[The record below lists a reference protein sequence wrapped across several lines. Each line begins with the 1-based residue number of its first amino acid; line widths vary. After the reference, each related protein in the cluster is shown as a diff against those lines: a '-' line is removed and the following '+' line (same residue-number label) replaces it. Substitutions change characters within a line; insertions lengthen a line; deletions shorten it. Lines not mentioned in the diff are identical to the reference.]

1 MGSQVFD
8 LVKLTFKILL
18 FAYNKMEIQRFGC
31 IYLITNTVN
40 GKQYTGKTV
49 SSTPHQRW
57 RGHKSDARLH
67 RYTNCHLS
75 NAINLYGE
83 DKFII
88 ETLCVVQVHSL
99 SNMEAYF
106 AEQLGTYEWDSP
118 GGYNMIECGGGGHIG
133 VPRTAAT
140 KSKLSVSVRNSI
152 TPERRVLLSQQAKER
167 FTPEQQQCMLTAVN
181 NMSEEKK
188 REAQA
193 KRTAALNTP
202 EARKQNS
209 ERTKALYDNPVYREK
224 QAKLRKAQW
233 TPARRERQRQ
243 VALAAHARNKMSKA
257 KKGSKLTESQVRAI
271 RASSGK
277 TNTQLGTEFGVS
289 RRTITDI
296 ISRKTWGWLKDE
308 NDGDSIELVD

>member
-1 MGSQVFD
+1 
-8 LVKLTFKILL
+8 
-18 FAYNKMEIQRFGC
+18 METQRLGC
-31 IYLITNTVN
+31 IYLITNTIN

-49 SSTPHQRW
+49 SPTPHQRW

-83 DKFII
+83 DKFTI
-88 ETLCVVQVHSL
+88 ETLCKVPVNSL

-140 KSKLSVSVRNSI
+140 KAKLSVSVTNSI
-152 TPERRVLLSQQAKER
+152 TPERRIALSKKAKEE
-167 FTPEQQQCMLTAVN
+167 FTLEHQQRMLTAVK
-181 NMSEEKK
+181 NMSDEKK
-188 REAQA
+188 KEAQL

-209 ERTKALYDNPVYREK
+209 ERTRALYNNPAYREK
-224 QAKLRKAQW
+224 QAKLRREQW
-233 TPARRERQRQ
+233 TPERRENQRQ
-243 VALAAHARNKMSKA
+243 AALAAHARKCAQKQ
-257 KKGSKLTESQVRAI
+257 E
-271 RASSGK
+271 
-277 TNTQLGTEFGVS
+277 
-289 RRTITDI
+289 
-296 ISRKTWGWLKDE
+296 
-308 NDGDSIELVD
+308 